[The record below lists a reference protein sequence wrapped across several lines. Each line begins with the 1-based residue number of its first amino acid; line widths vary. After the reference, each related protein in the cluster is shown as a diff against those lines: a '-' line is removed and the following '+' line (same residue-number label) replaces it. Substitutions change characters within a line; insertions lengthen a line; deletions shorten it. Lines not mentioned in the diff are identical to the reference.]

1 MFKTIFVCIIY
12 LILID
17 YIYFQNI
24 NNLTFYYIYKIQQ
37 KI

>member
-24 NNLTFYYIYKIQQ
+24 NNLIFYYIYKIQQ
-37 KI
+37 KL